1 MEKTHNLEVIG
12 SSPIWST
19 NENQALTNF
28 IASAFSFAGDLQVT
42 FLKENS
48 SSVTF

>member
-19 NENQALTNF
+19 TENQALANL
-28 IASAFSFAGDLQVT
+28 LQVRFLLKVT

-48 SSVTF
+48 SSVSF